1 MKRISAWL
9 HRLVSALIRWILQF
23 LVLLAFRPKML
34 FASEK
39 ARQDA
44 FSVPSV
50 IICNHIRG
58 MDAAMLYV
66 LLHRRKFKA
75 ITAKDLQDEDP
86 FLRFF
91 MRFMPVITVDR
102 QHPTLS
108 WLRESRRTLKNGE
121 HIMLFPEG
129 YCNRKKVIQPF
140 KSGSVM
146 LAASAGVPIVPMY
159 LDGEYHPFIGR
170 RCRMMVGEPITV
182 TPPPEGLEAQ
192 ELTRQD
198 RALRHE
204 MRRLELQLNGSVRVD
219 YVPEDDMPKSISE
232 TTSGA
237 LKG

>member
-1 MKRISAWL
+1 MKRIRAWL
-9 HRLVSALIRWILQF
+9 HRLISALVRGILQV

-34 FASEK
+34 FATEK
-39 ARQDA
+39 ARQEA
-44 FSVPSV
+44 FAVPSV

-58 MDAAMLYV
+58 MDPAMLYV
-66 LLHRRKFKA
+66 LLRGRKFKA
-75 ITAKDLQDEDP
+75 ISAKDLQDKDP

-91 MRFMPVITVDR
+91 MRFMPVIVIDR
-102 QHPTLS
+102 KHPSLS
-108 WLRESRRTLKNGE
+108 WLRESRKTLKDGE

-192 ELTRQD
+192 EMARQD
-198 RALRHE
+198 RALRRE
-204 MRRLELQLNGSVRVD
+204 MRKLELLLNGSVRVD
-219 YVPEDDMPKSISE
+219 SVPEDNAPSDA
-232 TTSGA
+232 SGA
-237 LKG
+237 LQG